1 MNSKP
6 TRHSIDTLFTFLLL
20 LSFLLFSLLVAGTG
34 SIVYQNGT
42 DSLNKNYTSRT
53 ALSYLTEK
61 LRQHDHT
68 DSISIRELDGIPSLV
83 LYEEQNGTHYCTY
96 LYFYDGTLRELFT
109 QASNVPSADM
119 GTVIAELSGFTF
131 SVESTPDGSESV
143 LLITVTDTEGRDT
156 TARIHLSAAALS
168 ITEIIFKEHSNEII
182 NIESFRN
189 PVVFY

>member
-53 ALSYLTEK
+53 ALSYLAEK

-68 DSISIRELDGIPSLV
+68 DGISIRELGDIPSLA
-83 LYEEQNGTHYCTY
+83 LYEEQNGTYYCTY
-96 LYFYDGTLRELFT
+96 LYFYDGALRELFT
-109 QASNVPSADM
+109 QASNVPPANM

-168 ITEIIFKEHSNEII
+168 ITEIIFKEH
-182 NIESFRN
+182 
-189 PVVFY
+189 